1 MRDEILTKLRS
12 LKKELQEVYGI
23 EEIAIFGS
31 VAREEYS
38 ENSDVDI
45 VILKMKEK
53 NGFKIVAARNFL
65 KNELKR
71 NVDLGLYDSLNPF
84 IKEIVKKEMIGV

>member
-1 MRDEILTKLRS
+1 MRDEILVKLRG
-12 LKKELQEVYGI
+12 LKKKLQEVYGI

-31 VAREEYS
+31 VARSECT

-45 VILKMKEK
+45 VILKMKKK
-53 NGFKIVAARNFL
+53 NGFKIAGARNFL
-65 KNELKR
+65 KNELNR

-84 IKEIVKKEMIGV
+84 VKENVKKEMIGV